1 MQTNTFRRPAAGL
14 MTRPVDARG
23 ARGVQAGEHGTQI
36 NVYVSEVAEVAWPV
50 RVGVVPALAD
60 CYRDRPRES
69 AELVAS
75 TAATRVL
82 SGLGGV
88 GKSQLAAAHARRLDR
103 AGSRQLVRAS
113 RRPES

>member
-36 NVYVSEVAEVAWPV
+36 NFCVSEVAEVAWPV

-75 TAATRVL
+75 TAATACCPASAAWASPSWRPRTP
-82 SGLGGV
+82 GGWTERD
-88 GKSQLAAAHARRLDR
+88 LA
-103 AGSRQLVRAS
+103 SW
-113 RRPES
+113 